1 MKNGLEYGLTEG
13 AALLKRGRS
22 ALLRNMGV
30 LVASLTAIVVVLIT
44 FTDVALAELSFER
57 LGATAAVMALATY
70 VIYFSLE
77 DAGERLGEE
86 SEEYADAIKE
96 YEEAKRKITPGNV
109 ERLRVYLLEYSERD
123 LRLRREGVL
132 LGAGLSEADIEKVN
146 KGLRFSLQS
155 GTRAAKRAVRRA
167 RRLRPVML
175 NPTVLLSGRAKSY
188 RSELKNP
195 ERGKGISMA
204 VRMLPALVSVCVT
217 ASVILTAKD
226 GLGTAEIIE
235 GILKLS
241 TLPVAAMRGYAAG
254 YEFIRE
260 RLVPWIETKT
270 RLINAF
276 LASQGCEQP
285 SCERESFC

>member
-86 SEEYADAIKE
+86 SEEYADAVRE

-109 ERLRVYLLEYSERD
+109 ERLRVYLLEYSE
-123 LRLRREGVL
+123 
-132 LGAGLSEADIEKVN
+132 
-146 KGLRFSLQS
+146 
-155 GTRAAKRAVRRA
+155 
-167 RRLRPVML
+167 
-175 NPTVLLSGRAKSY
+175 
-188 RSELKNP
+188 
-195 ERGKGISMA
+195 
-204 VRMLPALVSVCVT
+204 
-217 ASVILTAKD
+217 
-226 GLGTAEIIE
+226 
-235 GILKLS
+235 
-241 TLPVAAMRGYAAG
+241 
-254 YEFIRE
+254 
-260 RLVPWIETKT
+260 
-270 RLINAF
+270 
-276 LASQGCEQP
+276 
-285 SCERESFC
+285 